1 MNRRHKTV
9 LRTEMVKVATQ
20 NYYSCKAMS
29 GKIDPYTLIMLSWLK
44 VEFYKLSLMQIDAL
58 LCFLHCVYHDLSLTG
73 SIFNVY
79 LHQGLYTFKI

>member
-1 MNRRHKTV
+1 
-9 LRTEMVKVATQ
+9 MVKVATQ